1 MTQYRTVVETAQ
13 KNLVVLDVFS
23 KLVQSRILF
32 IDDVIDDELA
42 NGIIAQMLYLD
53 AMDNT
58 KPINIYINSPGGSI
72 MNGMAIYDV
81 SKIIKSPINT
91 ICIGMAASMAAIL
104 MLMGKERSGLK
115 HSRIMLHEASG
126 YNVGKTKDVEVSF
139 NLQKELQAELIAIV
153 REKTT
158 LTDLEEMFKLDKWF
172 KTNEALECGILTK
185 IL

>member
-1 MTQYRTVVETAQ
+1 MYRTVVENST
-13 KNLVVLDVFS
+13 KNMVIMDVFS

-32 IDDVIDDELA
+32 IDDVIDEELA

-53 AMDNT
+53 SINKD
-58 KPINIYINSPGGSI
+58 PISVYINSPGGSI
-72 MNGMAIYDV
+72 MAGMAIYDV

-104 MLMGKERSGLK
+104 MLMGKERSGLR

-126 YNVGKTKDVEVSF
+126 YMEGKTKDVEVRF
-139 NLQKELQAELIAIV
+139 NLQKELQAELLDV
-153 REKTT
+153 VQEKTT
-158 LTDLEEMFKLDKWF
+158 LTNLEEMFKLDKWF
-172 KTNEALECGILTK
+172 RADEALECGILTK